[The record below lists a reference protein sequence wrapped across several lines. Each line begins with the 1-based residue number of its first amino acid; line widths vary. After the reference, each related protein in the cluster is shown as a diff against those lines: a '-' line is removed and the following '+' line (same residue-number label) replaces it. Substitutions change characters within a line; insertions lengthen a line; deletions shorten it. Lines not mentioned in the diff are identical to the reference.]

1 MNKIFKLLIG
11 ILLLLFSANT
21 SFVFAETI
29 TGDIIVEANP
39 IGVAINSNTNRI
51 YVTNNQSD
59 TVSVIDSST
68 SKITATVQIGKE
80 PYGIDLNSKTN
91 KIYTVHIDTLSVIN
105 GGSNT
110 VEKTINI
117 GGDGAGVAVNPDTN
131 LIYTASD
138 PTNILSVIDGNT
150 DTLINQIF
158 IPDGAVQIAVNP
170 NTNHIFVTGTSDVLS
185 VIDGSTNQVIKT
197 YTVPG
202 SEIVDVAVN
211 LETNKVFIAT
221 NRKNKSRKNSRDSF
235 IAVINDSLTLDD
247 KTNVKFSVPGFP
259 TAITVNPASNKV
271 YITTINNTLGEIPIL
286 YVADAE
292 TLRIIDFLVL
302 NNLPI
307 DIGTDL
313 VNSKTY
319 ITQILNEN
327 LAGNLTVIDSK
338 INDEKNYV
346 ADKTNLIPRF
356 QEAINEI
363 ANAKNTLA
371 LSNDIERID
380 KKITIAL
387 FDIENS
393 LQAENRI
400 KCVNGLIKGY
410 RNLAKVAEQ
419 IDSLRCVGSELIPGC
434 ITEDDV
440 QGYITMTLL
449 PVIKIGVLLLTDDNS
464 NGIPSVCEY

>member
-1 MNKIFKLLIG
+1 M
-11 ILLLLFSANT
+11 LFSANT
-21 SFVFAETI
+21 NEVFAETI

-59 TVSVIDSST
+59 TVSVIDSSI

-91 KIYTVHIDTLSVIN
+91 KIYAVHIDTLSVIN

-131 LIYTASD
+131 LIYTTSE

-170 NTNHIFVTGTSDVLS
+170 NTNHIFVTGTSDKLS

-197 YTVPG
+197 YTVSG

-211 LETNKVFIAT
+211 PETNKVFIAI
-221 NRKNKSRKNSRDSF
+221 NRKNKSRKNSRNSF
-235 IAVINDSLTLDD
+235 IAVINDSLALDD
-247 KTNVKFSVPGFP
+247 KINVRFSVPGFP
-259 TAITVNPASNKV
+259 TAIAVNPASNKV
-271 YITTINNTLGEIPIL
+271 YITTINSTLGDIPVL

-307 DIGTDL
+307 DIVSDP

-346 ADKTNLIPRF
+346 ADKNKLISRF

-363 ANAKNTLA
+363 ASAKKTLT
-371 LSNDIERID
+371 LSSDIGRLD
-380 KKITIAL
+380 KKITVAL
-387 FDIENS
+387 FDMENS
-393 LQAENRI
+393 LQVENRI

-410 RNLAKVAEQ
+410 RSLGKVTEE
-419 IDSLRCVGSELIPGC
+419 IDGLRCVGSEPISGC
-434 ITEDDV
+434 IAEDEV
-440 QGYITMTLL
+440 QGYITRIVF
-449 PVIKIGVLLLTDDNS
+449 PAIKIGVLLLTDDNS
-464 NGIPSVCEY
+464 NGFPTVCEKDTLN